1 MLPDPVTTTDMLV
14 TRKTLEDTLRAVLQD
29 VVSNDTLIRMVN
41 VTVDNRMENIRTIVS
56 GIDKDQRNSFQDFKD
71 ASRTFAATAEKLE
84 QALTTVSQRV
94 TRTETERESDARRI
108 SDLNKK
114 VEAQDIELESLR
126 ERLDNLTS
134 KAEQIH
140 IDIHGSMTE
149 TNRKSVFTAIEGLGQ
164 NINNKFAEVAVRL
177 DSMGT
182 KLDIHDAY
190 IVRRKAVEAFVVK
203 WVLGMWSN
211 KVYRWALYTFGF
223 SVLGILGLNTPAGI
237 DFLTRLVHVVIG
249 K

>member
-1 MLPDPVTTTDMLV
+1 MLPDPVITDELV
-14 TRKTLEDTLRAVLQD
+14 TRRTLESVLRTVLQD
-29 VVSNDTLIRMVN
+29 VVSNDTLVRMIN
-41 VTVDNRMENIRTIVS
+41 TAVDTRMENVRTLVS

-71 ASRTFAATAEKLE
+71 ASRSFQQTAEKLE
-84 QALTTVSQRV
+84 LAMTGISQRV

-114 VEAQDIELESLR
+114 VEAQDVELENLR
-126 ERLDNLTS
+126 EKLENLTT
-134 KAEQIH
+134 KTEQIH

-164 NINNKFAEVAVRL
+164 NINSKFAEVATRL
-177 DSMGT
+177 DSMET

-190 IVRRKAVEAFVVK
+190 IVRRKAVEAFLMK
-203 WVLGMWSN
+203 WALGMWSN
-211 KVYRWALYTFGF
+211 KVYRYAVYTFGF
-223 SVLGILGLNTPAGI
+223 SVLGIISLNTPPGI
-237 DFLTRLVHVVIG
+237 DFLTRLIHAVIG